1 VTKSPEIGGRTG
13 CGKQPEARMTVAVR
27 ASSGSLAMLGAVTL
41 GPTARTLDAR
51 RLAFILGNA
60 PNPATS
66 PNFDGQ
72 E

>member
-1 VTKSPEIGGRTG
+1 MR
-13 CGKQPEARMTVAVR
+13 GK
-27 ASSGSLAMLGAVTL
+27 SGSLAMLDQDAVTFS
-41 GPTARTLDAR
+41 PTARTLDAR
-51 RLAFILGNA
+51 RLTFILGNA